1 MENRDFGRILLTA
14 MILLLSIGSIGASSL
29 KTRSLEQ
36 KIYEIS
42 VLRAK
47 MMDKIDLAVEIRTRL
62 EQRFAELRDEIR
74 AEQTRIVIHSRQQ
87 ALQNLR
93 IRYNLDLIRVILAYT
108 NRLNQRIDYF
118 QTGNERLRFMVD
130 QINDD
135 IAIINTLEDMEIENF
150 ISRIDRL
157 LDEFTPE
164 AKKQLFEATDIQL
177 EPIDHIWNEIDMN
190 SAEGEPDADQA
201 NISRL
206 K

>member
-1 MENRDFGRILLTA
+1 MEKRDFGRILLTA

-93 IRYNLDLIRVILAYT
+93 IRHNLDLIRVILAYT

-157 LDEFTPE
+157 LDEFTLE
-164 AKKQLFEATDIQL
+164 AKKRLFEATDIQL